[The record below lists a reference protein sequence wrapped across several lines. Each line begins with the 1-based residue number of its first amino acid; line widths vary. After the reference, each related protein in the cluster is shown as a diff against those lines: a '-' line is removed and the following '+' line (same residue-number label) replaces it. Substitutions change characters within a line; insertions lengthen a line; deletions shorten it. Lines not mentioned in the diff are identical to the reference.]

1 MKRDYMLVPKDGK
14 GCVWYTSKENIFK
27 AGWIKAVDKTG
38 FETLVDI
45 SRYIVVNM

>member
-1 MKRDYMLVPKDGK
+1 MMKEYMLIPKNGK

-27 AGWIKAVDKTG
+27 TGLIKAVDSED

-45 SRYIVVNM
+45 DNYDVVK